1 MTPNIKAKW
10 SFLSHIKLGA
20 QFYLVEIS
28 LEKYISQSTYS
39 QFKGVLE
46 ERKYTRDQVRI
57 EEEYYHKAVEIENN
71 NIFNS
76 NNYEAYYSTQRKS
89 FNSNYSN
96 TSNKI
101 NSNEKT
107 FDPTLDEAFN
117 TKSSNNREIKEENTV
132 NDTLLTNMNIKD
144 EVDKCKDKEK
154 NTQNTDNIKQ
164 KAKLQFLL
172 DGGTYDQLQKEE
184 EKKIKAEKEI
194 EKNKLKEIIYDEEFP
209 ELNSEFFEG
218 NSKKKSFGGG
228 GGRKKKKKF
237 VELNI

>member
-28 LEKYISQSTYS
+28 LEKYISQSTYT
-39 QFKGVLE
+39 QFKGILE

-71 NIFNS
+71 NIFNP
-76 NNYEAYYSTQRKS
+76 NNYESYYSTQRKS

-101 NSNEKT
+101 TANLKSI
-107 FDPTLDEAFN
+107 DPTLDEAFN
-117 TKSSNNREIKEENTV
+117 TKSGNQNNE
-132 NDTLLTNMNIKD
+132 IKD
-144 EVDKCKDKEK
+144 ESTIITTTNDTQLTSMDTKDDIEK
-154 NTQNTDNIKQ
+154 NTQSNNTIKQ

-228 GGRKKKKKF
+228 GTKKKKKF